1 MRTSNAATFAVAV
14 LAAIALLIGAC
25 GGTDYGDAAETSSP
39 APPPARTTEPTS
51 APTSVATAEL
61 APTSVTTA
69 APAPTSDAT
78 AAPAQPSEI
87 TLVASSVRFEQR
99 SLAAPAG
106 EVTIAFDNRDQG
118 VSHNV
123 HVFRGN
129 DASGDDIGA
138 TEIETGAIRQT
149 LALGDLAAGSYFYQC
164 DVHPSQMTGTLTIS

>member
-1 MRTSNAATFAVAV
+1 MRTSNAATLAVAV

-51 APTSVATAEL
+51 VATAEL

-78 AAPAQPSEI
+78 AAPAQPSAI

-99 SLAAPAG
+99 SLAAPPG

-118 VSHNV
+118 IPHNV

-149 LALGDLAAGSYFYQC
+149 LALGGLAAGSYFYQC

>member
-1 MRTSNAATFAVAV
+1 MSTNNAATFAVAV
-14 LAAIALLIGAC
+14 LAALAFLIGAC

-51 APTSVATAEL
+51 APTSVATT
-61 APTSVTTA
+61 APV
-69 APAPTSDAT
+69 PTSDAT
-78 AAPAQPSEI
+78 ATPSQLAEI

-129 DASGDDIGA
+129 DASGDDIGS
-138 TEIETGAIRQT
+138 TEIEAGAIRQT
-149 LALGDLAAGSYFYQC
+149 LVLGVLAPGSYFFQC
-164 DVHPSQMTGTLTIS
+164 DVHPSQMTGTLTIT

>member
-1 MRTSNAATFAVAV
+1 MSTSNAATLAV
-14 LAAIALLIGAC
+14 AAIAALAILFGAC

-39 APPPARTTEPTS
+39 APPAAVTAVRTVEPTS
-51 APTSVATAEL
+51 APTSV
-61 APTSVTTA
+61 VTD
-69 APAPTSDAT
+69 APAPTANAT
-78 AAPAQPSEI
+78 DAPAQPSEV

-129 DASGDDIGA
+129 DASGDDVGS